1 MTDIRTQLPDCP
13 LAYEVPDIPST
24 HTALVIP
31 ITGAD
36 VDWQAKLLPWT
47 LASLI
52 NNTDIIL
59 QGVHLK
65 VTSDEGWVHER
76 VCDALH
82 NFSLP
87 EHTCI
92 ITSGRPAIPFG
103 RAKQYG
109 YESVCMWDVHYWAF
123 RGMSSSGN
131 PEVKLPLGH
140 LLRRNWAWGVAD
152 YSLHPLNN
160 LLLKNEW
167 VRTAFE
173 SLSLT
178 DPDKRESNSDGRGS
192 CNEVARPL
200 PSASRSLADARPSA
214 EQVAEYLKGGSM
226 RARWLHDA
234 NRAVYG
240 EDYEEHQKNVAA
252 FFFNDSDPNW
262 HLDASLLHYRS
273 ELLTQEMFEW
283 VLTYQH
289 LGRDAL
295 IALWLLKTG
304 QHAYNFKDSLMI
316 EAAEALNGL
325 GAGDPAFI
333 PPPYPWLCHTQNA
346 TEHGFRYAIK
356 QLMGAQLGITV

>member
-13 LAYEVPDIPST
+13 LAYEVPDIPGT

-31 ITGAD
+31 ITGGSD

-52 NNTDIIL
+52 NNTDLVL

-65 VTSDEGWVHER
+65 VTSGTGWVHER
-76 VCDALH
+76 VCSALK

-92 ITSGRPAIPFG
+92 ITSGRPAIPFL

-109 YESVCMWDVHYWAF
+109 YDSVCMWDVGYWAF
-123 RGMSSSGN
+123 RGMSSRGN
-131 PEVKLPLGH
+131 PEVKVPLGH

-167 VRTAFE
+167 VRTSFE

-178 DPDKRESNSDGRGS
+178 DPDKRDSKEK
-192 CNEVARPL
+192 
-200 PSASRSLADARPSA
+200 LA
-214 EQVAEYLKGGSM
+214 EHLKGGSM

-240 EDYEEHQKNVAA
+240 EDYEDHQKNVAA
-252 FFFNDSDPNW
+252 FFFNESDPNW

-283 VLTYQH
+283 VLKYQH

-316 EAAEALNGL
+316 EDAEALNRL
-325 GAGDPAFI
+325 GKGDPSFI
-333 PPPYPWLCHTQNA
+333 PPPYPWLCRTQSA